1 MLRQDES
8 LKAMPRP
15 LSGRRIVGGLA
26 LLTTGIV
33 VVGLFATITNL
44 IPLSVLSFAWM
55 AFLLPLTLLSAPRLP
70 KVTALASLYLMLSLG
85 SVLIYDPHALI
96 TPDFYRYDGNFFV
109 TFLPLLLLPI
119 LPKIKLDVVR
129 VVKSFVSFALFI
141 SVAPAIYQYVTT
153 GYSNGLFVATNAFG
167 GFLMSIIAF
176 IFSWW
181 MSAKRKSFP
190 SLIFLLALAML
201 ILSSSRGSFLGV
213 FLGIVCFMAIKRGHS
228 WIPLV
233 VISLIILIQAII
245 ISLTYPLYI
254 NNKDGAYNVAVELSD
269 SGKEANIY
277 IRAYENWPRGFY
289 LFSNSPLVGTGV
301 GSANDF
307 PLEFYGDKLFQ
318 TNTNRERIYDSAHAH
333 NTYLHILGEQ
343 GIVGLILFLLMWI
356 SVYKSIYKRCDST
369 FVRDGLL
376 ITFWA
381 LTFASFTEHRI
392 PSPSNAFP
400 FILIYLL
407 YYMNNPVFYTGQHI
421 RRH

>member
-1 MLRQDES
+1 
-8 LKAMPRP
+8 
-15 LSGRRIVGGLA
+15 
-26 LLTTGIV
+26 
-33 VVGLFATITNL
+33 
-44 IPLSVLSFAWM
+44 M
-55 AFLLPLTLLSAPRLP
+55 AFLLPLTLLSASRLP
-70 KVTALASLYLMLSLG
+70 KVTAWALLYLMLSLG
-85 SVLIYDPHALI
+85 SVMIYDPQALI

-109 TFLPLLLLPI
+109 TFLPLIVLPI
-119 LPKIKLDVVR
+119 LPRIKLDVVR

-141 SVAPAIYQYVTT
+141 SVAPAIYQYFTT

-167 GFLMSIIAF
+167 GFLISIIAY
-176 IFSWW
+176 IFAWW
-181 MSAKRKSFP
+181 MGAKRKSFP
-190 SLIFLLALAML
+190 SLIFLVALTML
-201 ILSSSRGSFLGV
+201 ILSSSRGSMLGV
-213 FLGIVCFMAIKRGHS
+213 FLGIVCFMAVKRGQR
-228 WIPLV
+228 WIPLGMIS
-233 VISLIILIQAII
+233 VIIITQAII

-254 NNKDGAYNVAVELSD
+254 NNKDSAYNAAVELSD

-318 TNTNRERIYDSAHAH
+318 TNTSRERIYDSAHAH

-356 SVYKSIYKRCDST
+356 SVYKSIYKRSDNT
-369 FVRDGLL
+369 LVRDGLL

-392 PSPSNAFP
+392 PSPSNGFP

-407 YYMNNPVFYTGQHI
+407 YHMSNPVFSSGQHI